1 MNIQIN
7 VKLIY
12 KSLIFL
18 ICWLFTSTAFAQDV
32 ATLPYKVVA
41 NKMII
46 EIRLNGKLVPMIFD
60 TGGKNVISSA
70 LNAEFGAAV
79 IDSKEIVDAN
89 SSRKHVDIVKLNQ
102 VEIPDKKAT
111 FKDVPFAVVDNELFT
126 CLGVGGLIGSD
137 LWQNNTIEIND
148 QTKEIKI
155 RTGGMTVLPGDKQA
169 IPFTASAH
177 GDPVFMLNVGK
188 YDQER
193 VLFDSGAD
201 CFLSI
206 KASDYPQLEQQ
217 GALYKIRQ
225 GIGGGSL
232 GVVGRVAAGNRIL
245 LEVPEL
251 IIGGASFTRFRSSA
265 GNASESLL
273 GYRVLHYGKVTIDYV
288 NKLFRFEPFKPGK
301 IEVEADLKKNWDLE
315 VREEGKQLT
324 IGTVWEQ
331 MEGEVEVGDVVT
343 HIDGKEIKSTSF
355 CENLIIGIPVL
366 EEKDQ
371 VILTVKTKQ
380 GIKNITINKS

>member
-1 MNIQIN
+1 MSIQLN
-7 VKLIY
+7 MKLRY
-12 KSLIFL
+12 KSLLFL
-18 ICWLFTSTAFAQDV
+18 VCWFFTSTVFAQDV
-32 ATLPYKVVA
+32 AILPYKVVA

-46 EIRLNGKLVPMIFD
+46 EIHLNGKLVPMIFD
-60 TGGKNVISSA
+60 TGGKNAISSA
-70 LNAEFGAAV
+70 LKVEFGAAV

-89 SSRKHVDIVKLNQ
+89 SSKKHVDIVKLNQ
-102 VEIPDKKAT
+102 VETPDKKAT
-111 FKDVPFAVVDNELFT
+111 FNDVPFIVVDNELFT

-169 IPFTASAH
+169 IPFSASAH
-177 GDPVFMLNVGK
+177 GDPIFMLNVGK

-193 VLFDSGAD
+193 VLFDSGAA

-217 GALYKIRQ
+217 GALYMVRQ
-225 GIGGGSL
+225 GIGGGTL
-232 GVVGRVAAGNRIL
+232 GVIGRVGTGNRIL

-251 IIGGASFTRFRSSA
+251 IIGGASFTKFRSSA
-265 GNASESLL
+265 GNAPESLL

-301 IEVEADLKKNWDLE
+301 IEIEADLKKNWDLE
-315 VREEGKQLT
+315 VREDGKQLT

-355 CENLIIGIPVL
+355 CENLTIGIPVL

-380 GIKNITINKS
+380 GVKNITIHRN

>member
-1 MNIQIN
+1 M
-7 VKLIY
+7 KLRY
-12 KSLIFL
+12 KHLLFL
-18 ICWLFTSTAFAQDV
+18 VGWFFTSTVFAQDV
-32 ATLPYKVVA
+32 AILPYKVVA

-46 EIRLNGKLVPMIFD
+46 EIHLNGKLVPMIFD
-60 TGGKNVISSA
+60 TGGKNAISSA
-70 LNAEFGAAV
+70 LKGEFGAVV

-89 SSRKHVDIVKLNQ
+89 SSKKHVDIVKLNQ
-102 VEIPDKKAT
+102 VETPDKKAT
-111 FKDVPFAVVDNELFT
+111 FKDVPFVVVDNELFT

-137 LWQNNTIEIND
+137 LWQNNTVEIND

-169 IPFTASAH
+169 IPFSASAH
-177 GDPVFMLNVGK
+177 GDPIFMLNVGK

-193 VLFDSGAD
+193 VVFDSGAA

-217 GALYKIRQ
+217 GALYMVRQ

-232 GVVGRVAAGNRIL
+232 GVIGRVATGNRIL
-245 LEVPEL
+245 LEIPEL
-251 IIGGASFTRFRSSA
+251 IIGGASFTKFRSDASSA
-265 GNASESLL
+265 PESLL

-315 VREEGKQLT
+315 VREDGKQLT

-355 CENLIIGIPVL
+355 CEKLTIGIPVL

-380 GIKNITINKS
+380 GVKNITIHRN